1 MNDIITILTALGGLQ
16 ITNFFLQVYQMFLD
30 NQKITQNNKIKDLED
45 NLVKALK
52 RIDELEKDN
61 RRLHND
67 LNVVKEENS
76 ILLGLLQSQE
86 NKEEM
91 VQKLIRDRK

>member
-1 MNDIITILTALGGLQ
+1 MNNITTILTALGGLQ
-16 ITNFFLQVYQMFLD
+16 LGNFFLQVYQMFLD
-30 NQKITQNNKIKDLED
+30 NQKITQNTKIKDLEES
-45 NLVKALK
+45 LVKAFE

-61 RRLHND
+61 KRLHND
-67 LNVVKEENS
+67 LNLVKEENS

>member
-1 MNDIITILTALGGLQ
+1 MNNIITILTALGSLQ
-16 ITNFFLQVYQMFLD
+16 LGNFFLQVYQMFLD
-30 NQKITQNNKIKDLED
+30 NQKLTQNTKIKDLED

-61 RRLHND
+61 KRLHND
-67 LNVVKEENS
+67 LNLVKEENS
-76 ILLGLLQSQE
+76 VLLGLLQSQE